1 MSFKK
6 PYLKNML
13 ILALLAGLLSPC
25 YLHAATEP
33 AVDQQII
40 SAVLKSLARAFIA
53 TADIEKIK
61 RENIAKI
68 ERMRQDKFE
77 VRRAKIM
84 QAVKDMPA
92 PIKEKYLLSE
102 NMSKDDAIMAIYLL
116 DKKRLYEIIDAAP
129 DAMLARL
136 FKEHVSR
143 TSQQI
148 QSSQLAVQIRKIW
161 DNFINNTI
169 AAPRHSK

>member
-6 PYLKNML
+6 YCLKSIL
-13 ILALLAGLLSPC
+13 ILALLEGLLFQDYS
-25 YLHAATEP
+25 YAATEP
-33 AVDQQII
+33 AADQQII

-102 NMSKDDAIMAIYLL
+102 NMSKDDAITAIYLL

-129 DAMLARL
+129 DVMLARL

-148 QSSQLAVQIRKIW
+148 QSSQLAIQIRKFW
-161 DNFINNTI
+161 DNLIRNTA
-169 AAPRHSK
+169 AAPRH

>member
-1 MSFKK
+1 MSFKE
-6 PYLKNML
+6 PYLKKIL
-13 ILALLAGLLSPC
+13 ILALLTGLFFPQHRCVAS
-25 YLHAATEP
+25 EP
-33 AVDQQII
+33 AIDEKII
-40 SAVLKSLARAFIA
+40 SAVLKSFARAFTA

-61 RENIAKI
+61 RENIARI

-77 VRRAKIM
+77 MRRAEVM
-84 QAVKDMPA
+84 LAVKDMPA
-92 PIKEKYLLSE
+92 SIKEKYLLSE